1 MRAITPLYFVAT
13 KLEAFRGR
21 GAGDYQAS
29 HDLEDILTVLSGLPR
44 LREQIAA
51 EGTTV
56 ATFVRAGLLGLAAKE
71 AFIDAVP
78 AHFEGD
84 LIGQARADLVL
95 AWLSSL
101 RGE

>member
-29 HDLEDILTVLSGLPR
+29 HDLEDILTVLSGLPT
-44 LREQIAA
+44 LREQIAS

-56 ATFVRAGLLGLAAKE
+56 ATFVCTELLELAAKG

-84 LIGQARADLVL
+84 LIGQACADVVL